1 MTVLGIITGVLICIL
16 GFYALATPF
25 ITFLGIGW
33 LLGFLLL
40 ANGIEAIILGFR
52 QEKKDVWKII
62 LGALLVILG
71 LVLAFNGLQ
80 RFLTDV
86 FVAYMIGASII
97 ISGINQIIAACKLL
111 KLSKGTA
118 ILSLICGVLSIII
131 GLMALG
137 HPFLTM
143 ISVGYIIG
151 FCIVFQGINLVLM
164 SLSKKKES

>member
-1 MTVLGIITGVLICIL
+1 MTILGIITGILICIL
-16 GFYALATPF
+16 GFYALSTPF

-40 ANGIEAIILGFR
+40 ANGIESIILGFKK
-52 QEKKDVWKII
+52 EKKDIWKII
-62 LGALLVILG
+62 LGAILAILG
-71 LVLAFNGLQ
+71 LLLAFNGMQ

-86 FVAYMIGASII
+86 AVAFLIGDCII
-97 ISGINQIIAACKLL
+97 ISGINQIIVGAKLCKV
-111 KLSKGTA
+111 SKGTG
-118 ILSLICGVLSIII
+118 ILSIVCGVLSIII

-151 FCIVFQGINLVLM
+151 FCIIFQGINLVVLAIG
-164 SLSKKKES
+164 KKKE